1 MREYALNAV
10 IAAPEQLRL
19 LELQAVD
26 LRLDQLAHQRRTLP
40 EEVTL
45 AGLVSTLAQLRDRI
59 IAGET
64 EFSDLESAVG
74 KAEADVEQVR
84 ARSRRDQE
92 LLDSGHVN
100 SAKELQSLQHEVA
113 SLQRRQTDL
122 EDLEL
127 EVLERAENARN
138 SVASLVAQRSENES
152 ARESAAAA
160 RDAALADIEGESVQA
175 AAERALLAETIPAE
189 LLSLYAKLREV
200 NTGVGAAALHQGRCE
215 GCRMELTPVD
225 LGRIRAAAPEAVVRC
240 EECRRILIRTAVSG
254 L

>member
-26 LRLDQLAHQRRTLP
+26 LRLDQLAHQRRALP
-40 EEVTL
+40 EEATL
-45 AGLVSTLAQLRDRI
+45 VALDSTLAKLRDRV

-64 EFSDLESAVG
+64 ELSDLEGAVA

-84 ARSRRDQE
+84 SRSRRDQE

-100 SAKELQSLQHEVA
+100 SAKELESLQHEVA
-113 SLQRRQTDL
+113 SLKKRQTDL

-152 ARESAAAA
+152 ARETAVAA
-160 RDAALADIEGESVQA
+160 RDAAVADIEGESVQA
-175 AAERALLAETIPAE
+175 EAERDILAETISAD
-189 LLSLYAKLREV
+189 LLSLYEKLRMA
-200 NTGVGAAALHQGRCE
+200 NAGVGAAVLHQSRCE

-225 LGRIRAAAPEAVVRC
+225 LGRIRAAAPDAIVRC
-240 EECRRILIRTAVSG
+240 EECRRILIRTAESG